1 MNHRMLVLAKKI
13 VSEMKDFYQV
23 NEPIKVKKSDIET
36 IERLIEQAEKAEKY
50 REALEFYAGG
60 NHYSD
65 KLYDYKIILLD
76 DGEKARQALEGEA

>member
-1 MNHRMLVLAKKI
+1 MTDK
-13 VSEMKDFYQV
+13 
-23 NEPIKVKKSDIET
+23 
-36 IERLIEQAEKAEKY
+36 ERLEEIKKLEEENKRL

-76 DGEKARQALEGEA
+76 DGETARKVLEESK